1 MTSCFFVLAVGL
13 PAGCLSGVM
22 VRAARMIGCP

>member
-1 MTSCFFVLAVGL
+1 MTSCFFVLAVG